1 MLTGSHAINMDAKGR
16 MAIPTRIRE
25 SLAASCDGRLMLT
38 AHTQERCLLVYPE
51 PEWKEKLP
59 TIQKL
64 PTLDPA
70 ARRIQRLWIGYATP
84 VDMDGNG
91 RILVPPTLRSFASLD
106 KKLML
111 VGLGDKLELWDEDS
125 WLELLEEPAE
135 TQISPELQS
144 LTF

>member
-1 MLTGSHAINMDAKGR
+1 MLTGSHSINMDAKGR

-25 SLAASCDGRLMLT
+25 SLVASCDGRLVLT

-51 PEWKEKLP
+51 PDWQEKLP
-59 TIQKL
+59 TIQAL

-84 VDMDGNG
+84 VEMDGNG

-111 VGLGDKLELWDEDS
+111 VGLGDKMELWNEDS
-125 WLELLEEPAE
+125 WHQLLEEPVQTE
-135 TQISPELQS
+135 ISPELQS